1 MARKNNKILKLIDTS
16 SSRLRSKVFA
26 RCRSQHINARRYS
39 VPNIVGGFGNWANRI
54 NLERAEGVFYNKD
67 GFNDHPAA
75 ADEKLNASNAPRT
88 LGFDASRASGVYGN
102 SDTNQPKSL
111 RGYLLIRY

>member
-1 MARKNNKILKLIDTS
+1 M
-16 SSRLRSKVFA
+16 RLNRFRSLRQKYQAFVLV
-26 RCRSQHINARRYS
+26 YS